1 MKIGWGTG
9 TFIFFA
15 GFVLFML
22 ALVFFASRQRVQL
35 VAENYYEKEL
45 KFQDERE
52 KQART
57 AALSEPLR
65 WELREGM
72 LLLDF
77 PDQVGT
83 PIMGTLFFYNPSNED
98 LDQKM
103 DFESTNDS
111 LLLDITALPVSRYT
125 LKVDWQAGG
134 VKYYSEGMLIKP

>member
-35 VAENYYEKEL
+35 VTEDYYEKEL
-45 KFQDERE
+45 EFQDEKE

-57 AALSEPLR
+57 AALPEPLR
-65 WELREGM
+65 WELRDDM

-77 PDQVGT
+77 PDAAGT
-83 PIMGTLFFYNPSNED
+83 SFQGALYLYNPSDEA
-98 LDQKM
+98 LDRRM
-103 DFESTNDS
+103 DFDTPNDS
-111 LLLDITALPVSRYT
+111 LLIDLSALPSSRYT

-134 VKYYSEGMLIKP
+134 IAYYSEGMLIKP